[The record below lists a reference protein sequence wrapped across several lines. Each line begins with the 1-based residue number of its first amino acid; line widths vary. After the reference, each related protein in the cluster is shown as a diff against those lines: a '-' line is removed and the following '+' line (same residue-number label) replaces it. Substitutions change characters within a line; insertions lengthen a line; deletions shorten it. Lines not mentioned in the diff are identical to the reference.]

1 MANNQPDV
9 RIRLSA
15 EGVQEVVNALKQ
27 VQAQAGKSQAAGS
40 NVGAGMAKAAEGVEA
55 LKVSVAKLSAA
66 FATIGGMAYL
76 KGLNDQAAAMGR
88 LSQSTGVSV
97 EQLSKL
103 SYAMKKNGVEAGD
116 AEGALYALAE
126 KIYDAYNGA
135 GESADIFRAMGM
147 SVKDSAGKMKDLRT
161 ILMEMADKFATYN
174 DGVGKSA
181 IAQKLMGD
189 AGAKLIPTL
198 NGGADGLLRM
208 EAAADKAGAT
218 LNDKSTQE
226 ALKFNEQLTDMESN
240 LASLARTLT
249 GPVIEAI
256 NTFSER
262 FKKAREAGQGFN
274 LSAWS
279 ALTGK
284 KFDSKGQDVGSIDA
298 PSPELPAAKASGQQ
312 PGTPGA
318 PKPLPDPSTLQR
330 PNLTLPPPPNL
341 GNLPSPPPA
350 PTNANGK
357 TDAPVI
363 GQADNEQKLRKAR
376 LDKEAADANARLA
389 WLKSFN
395 AKMLEQ
401 DSLYYE
407 QSLTSLESYYGD
419 KEAQIKAENAAELDA
434 AKKALEAAKATLAIT
449 PLDQAAKDQAVA
461 QAQADIKQK
470 QQDGE
475 LRLKQLEHERYS
487 ALKGLQ
493 DERFSADQKQ
503 LELTGKLRD
512 AEINALNDEV
522 QKYGELLTKLG
533 LENDKVEQK
542 KKAMLDRGTARANFN
557 EYNRQ
562 YQDQGTAADSQRAD
576 IDRKVSTGK
585 MWGFE
590 ADAKKLQN
598 DKDRLKVME
607 DLVAKMEQE
616 AKASGSKEMIQ
627 QVEQY
632 KEAIKDL
639 RVATDEYGLAIG
651 KLQSTMEQSLTNGFS
666 TMLDSIVEG
675 TATAKDAVRAFA
687 YDVVNSIRKVAQE
700 LLVNQIFKQLFA
712 SYGGGGGLSGL
723 VTSFMGGGAG
733 FSTGGAVKAATGGF
747 ISGPGTGTSD
757 SIPAWLS
764 NGEYVMKASTVKA
777 LGTDV
782 LDAINKGGSL
792 PQVNTLGLASVK
804 QVTDG
809 GLSGSVA
816 DSTGGNSHITIGLDQ
831 GLILKALQ
839 TPEGKR
845 TMVKVMH
852 ESRRAINQAR

>member
-27 VQAQAGKSQAAGS
+27 VQAQAGKSQAAAG
-40 NVGAGMAKAAEGVEA
+40 NVGAGMSKAAEGVEA
-55 LKVSVAKLSAA
+55 LKASVAKLSGA
-66 FATIGGMAYL
+66 FAMIGGMAYL
-76 KGLNDQAAAMGR
+76 KGLNDQSAAMGR

-135 GESADIFRAMGM
+135 GESADIFRAMGI

-161 ILMEMADKFATYN
+161 VLMEMADKFATYN

-198 NGGADGLLRM
+198 NSGAVGLLRM

-226 ALKFNEQLTDMESN
+226 ALKFNEQLMDLESN

-262 FKKAREAGQGFN
+262 FNKAREAGQGFN

-284 KFDSKGQDVGSIDA
+284 KFDSKGKDVGSIDA
-298 PSPELPAAKASGQQ
+298 PSPELPAAKADGKPSN
-312 PGTPGA
+312 

-330 PNLTLPPPPNL
+330 PNLNIPPPPNL
-341 GNLPSPPPA
+341 GSLPSPPPA
-350 PTNANGK
+350 PTAANGK

-376 LDKEAADANARLA
+376 LDKDAADANSRLA

-407 QSLTSLESYYGD
+407 QSLTSLDSYYGD

-461 QAQADIKQK
+461 MAQADIKQK

-487 ALKGLQ
+487 ALKSLQ

-512 AEINALNDEV
+512 AEVAALNDEV

-533 LENDKVEQK
+533 LSNDKIEEQ
-542 KKAMLDRGTARANFN
+542 KKAMLDRGMARANFN

-598 DKDRLKVME
+598 DKDRLNVME

-616 AKASGSKEMIQ
+616 AKASGSKEMVQ

-632 KEAIKDL
+632 KDAIKDL
-639 RVATDEYGLAIG
+639 RVATDEYGQAIG

-712 SYGGGGGLSGL
+712 SYGGGGGLAGL
-723 VTSFMGGGAG
+723 VSSFMGGGAG

-792 PQVNTLGLASVK
+792 PQVNTLGLSSVK